1 MNFAQRFCLA
11 FVAFFSILFNREL
24 AGRFR
29 ALRAVAKSPELPAPE
44 AGAEAERSS
53 NEQPA
58 SSVATTPHRDA
69 LHLLAIFQ
77 REGRLID
84 FLQED
89 IGGFADAEIGVAA
102 RAVHAGCKKALD
114 TYLPLAPVMVEAE
127 GSEVVIG
134 ADCPR
139 DRVTLTGNLTG
150 VAPFRGQLC
159 HRGWQVTQTRLPEV
173 TTGKDLSIVA
183 PAEVELP

>member
-11 FVAFFSILFNREL
+11 FVAFFSVLFNREL

-29 ALRAVAKSPELPAPE
+29 AMRAAVKAHELPAPD
-44 AGAEAERSS
+44 AGDAMTSQLDSDASRSKL
-53 NEQPA
+53 A
-58 SSVATTPHRDA
+58 HRDA

-102 RAVHAGCKKALD
+102 RSVHAGCKKALG
-114 TYLPLAPVMVEAE
+114 TYLPVTPVMSALE
-127 GSEVVIG
+127 GSQVTID
-134 ADCPR
+134 AACPR
-139 DRVTLTGNLTG
+139 DQVTLTGNLSG
-150 VAPFRGQLC
+150 EPPFRGQLC
-159 HRGWQVTQTRLPEV
+159 HRGWKVTETHLPEV
-173 TTGKDLSIVA
+173 TSDKDLSIVA